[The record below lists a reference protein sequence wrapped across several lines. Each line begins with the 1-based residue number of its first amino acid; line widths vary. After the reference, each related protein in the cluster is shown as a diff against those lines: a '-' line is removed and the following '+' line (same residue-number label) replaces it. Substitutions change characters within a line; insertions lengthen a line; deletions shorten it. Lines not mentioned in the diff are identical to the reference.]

1 MAQIDPVAEAI
12 AEADHAEAE
21 TTYRL
26 NLARD
31 MYQLGQQAG
40 YDAGRRAAEA
50 DEAAA
55 WRQLHN
61 DMRGLASSPS
71 HAELQEQRWGPGGRE
86 HFADPRPGDFPGRGA
101 QPEPE
106 PALPGGFLES
116 GIEAEAG

>member
-1 MAQIDPVAEAI
+1 MAQIDPVADAI
-12 AEADHAEAE
+12 AEAGHAEAE

-26 NLARD
+26 SLARE
-31 MYQLGQQAG
+31 MYQCGPHAG
-40 YDAGRRAAEA
+40 YAAGRRVAEA

-71 HAELQEQRWGPGGRE
+71 HAELEERRWGPGGRE

-101 QPEPE
+101 PPEPE
-106 PALPGGFLES
+106 R
-116 GIEAEAG
+116 EAEAG